1 MKNKRLLEYFE
12 GNPDTVYDTTN
23 QVTWKWDNEMA
34 ISFGYFPISLDNEY
48 LFMTGSTTHLMI
60 GAQAAKKLMGKAISH
75 IKDSYIP
82 WIERQCYGKSYCRG
96 RIWTFDTDKYP
107 SIMAFWYLPSS
118 RMVRKIVNELNIDP
132 YNYILVVEDS
142 QNVFEENPTVAE
154 YIESNSNGDDGFDEI
169 NEPFAIDKR
178 VIEIIRSYND
188 TQKTWQTQKEKEGW
202 KSLAQRNATLYQE
215 NRQRVDE
222 YFAGDPDTIDEFDDV
237 SGECMRSINYRD
249 KNVISFGFFQTTLDG
264 GKEFIYKTDICHHD
278 ICRGIAENIVGKAIA
293 SEDIEEGEIREIAS
307 SIYASTAY
315 KGRIFLDA
323 NMITTWN
330 RVSSSTLEN
339 LLNLMGGVEKWKH
352 LSYIVP
358 RWWDSNWQTDE
369 LSQKNINVVEYI
381 SQNITADETRD
392 KYNMDRDFKPLVDE
406 WLIDTIRQYN
416 QPNSTL
422 AAKTAKLGNMT
433 IAQYN
438 SLIHQEGKKS
448 KETINEYYAGDPDT
462 VFETDYDFV
471 INWNSEDARCFG
483 FFPVSLDGKYQF
495 LVGYKTHQELIL
507 KALEKIAGKALN
519 HVDKDYLSNTAIG
532 EFYRNSY
539 GLGRYWEKHNI
550 IAFWNNPS
558 FELLAD
564 VVKRLEID
572 EKNCYIIDGESRNI
586 MVSEYLSAKKD
597 GETGTIQKERPLPIT
612 KKNISIISSYN
623 QPNETWQSRKENGGW
638 KTLAQR
644 NATIYQEKKEPK
656 QTIKENSINMKDNK
670 YQDYINIMSE
680 ALEKEDYKAYE
691 YVKEMLD
698 EAIEDSKHEKELMNE
713 MNTTNFGVLNH
724 IFENELPTLIKTN
737 KKAVR
742 NVIKTIK
749 EDKNLITQFNFY
761 NVIKEQYNGTHADM
775 ISSKD
780 ALENL
785 AKIVSEDIDLKTVKA
800 SNKKLRNI
808 MVESGIKPS
817 DFVDEESRKLY
828 ENGDVILTTKRN
840 TNNMISLVESYNAVS
855 NWMDAHKSDKINDG
869 KNPDEMIREF
879 EEKLKNNLNESE
891 MSFVQQITDWR
902 SPIAEQRKEKLFNKF
917 KNECINKINDM
928 LKEDAEN
935 VELKG
940 LSDQINEMSFNKE
953 TIVKDIAKL
962 LEIRDIL
969 MDD

>member
-1 MKNKRLLEYFE
+1 MKSKRILEYFE
-12 GNPDTVYDTTN
+12 GTPDTVYDTTN
-23 QVTWKWDNEMA
+23 QVTWKWNSKMA

-60 GAQAAKKLMGKAISH
+60 AAQAAKKLMGKAISH
-75 IKDSYIP
+75 IKDTYIP
-82 WIERQCYGKSYCRG
+82 WIEKQCYGKSYCRG

-118 RMVRKIVNELNIDP
+118 RMLRKIVKELNIDP

-142 QNVFEENPTVAE
+142 QDVFEENPTVAE

-237 SGECMRSINYRD
+237 SGECMRSINYMD

-278 ICRGIAENIVGKAIA
+278 ICTEIAEKIVGKAIA
-293 SEDIEEGEIREIAS
+293 SEDVEEGEIREIAS
-307 SIYASTAY
+307 SIYSATAY
-315 KGRIFLDA
+315 KGRIFMDA
-323 NMITTWN
+323 NIITTWN

-358 RWWDSNWQTDE
+358 RWWDSNWETDE

-392 KYNMDRDFKPLVDE
+392 KHNMDKDFKPLVDE

-438 SLIHQEGKKS
+438 SLIHQE
-448 KETINEYYAGDPDT
+448 E
-462 VFETDYDFV
+462 
-471 INWNSEDARCFG
+471 
-483 FFPVSLDGKYQF
+483 
-495 LVGYKTHQELIL
+495 
-507 KALEKIAGKALN
+507 
-519 HVDKDYLSNTAIG
+519 
-532 EFYRNSY
+532 
-539 GLGRYWEKHNI
+539 
-550 IAFWNNPS
+550 
-558 FELLAD
+558 
-564 VVKRLEID
+564 
-572 EKNCYIIDGESRNI
+572 
-586 MVSEYLSAKKD
+586 
-597 GETGTIQKERPLPIT
+597 
-612 KKNISIISSYN
+612 
-623 QPNETWQSRKENGGW
+623 
-638 KTLAQR
+638 
-644 NATIYQEKKEPK
+644 KEPK
-656 QTIKENSINMKDNK
+656 QTIKENNINMKNNK
-670 YQDYINIMSE
+670 YQEEFSNYISIMSE
-680 ALEKEDYKAYE
+680 ALQKEDYKAYE
-691 YVKEMLD
+691 YVKDMLD

-749 EDKNLITQFNFY
+749 EDKNLISQFNFY
-761 NVIKEQYNGTHADM
+761 NVIKEQYNERHANM

-780 ALENL
+780 ALEHL
-785 AKIVSEDIDLKTVKA
+785 AKIVCEDIDIKTVKA
-800 SNKKLRNI
+800 SNKKLRNVMI
-808 MVESGIKPS
+808 ESGVKPS
-817 DFVDEESRKLY
+817 DFVDDESRNLY

-840 TNNMISLVESYNAVS
+840 TNNMIPLVESYDAVCK
-855 NWMDAHKSDKINDG
+855 WMDNHKSDKVEGG
-869 KNPDEMIREF
+869 KTPDEMIREF
-879 EEKLKNNLNESE
+879 EEKLKENLNESE

>member
-75 IKDSYIP
+75 IKDTYIP

-118 RMVRKIVNELNIDP
+118 RMVRKIVKELNIDP

-142 QNVFEENPTVAE
+142 QNAFEENPTVAE

-278 ICRGIAENIVGKAIA
+278 ICKEIAEKIVGKAIA
-293 SEDIEEGEIREIAS
+293 SEDVEEGEIREIAS
-307 SIYASTAY
+307 SIYSATAY
-315 KGRIFLDA
+315 KGRIFMDA

-358 RWWDSNWQTDE
+358 RWWDSNWETDE

-438 SLIHQEGKKS
+438 SLIHQE
-448 KETINEYYAGDPDT
+448 E
-462 VFETDYDFV
+462 
-471 INWNSEDARCFG
+471 
-483 FFPVSLDGKYQF
+483 
-495 LVGYKTHQELIL
+495 
-507 KALEKIAGKALN
+507 
-519 HVDKDYLSNTAIG
+519 
-532 EFYRNSY
+532 
-539 GLGRYWEKHNI
+539 
-550 IAFWNNPS
+550 
-558 FELLAD
+558 
-564 VVKRLEID
+564 
-572 EKNCYIIDGESRNI
+572 
-586 MVSEYLSAKKD
+586 
-597 GETGTIQKERPLPIT
+597 
-612 KKNISIISSYN
+612 
-623 QPNETWQSRKENGGW
+623 
-638 KTLAQR
+638 
-644 NATIYQEKKEPK
+644 KEPK
-656 QTIKENSINMKDNK
+656 QTIKENNINMKDNK

-680 ALEKEDYKAYE
+680 ALQKDDFKAYE

-698 EAIEDSKHEKELMNE
+698 EAIEESKHEKELMNE

-749 EDKNLITQFNFY
+749 EDKNLINQFNFY
-761 NVIKEQYNGTHADM
+761 NVIKEQYNGSHADM
-775 ISSKD
+775 ISSKE

-785 AKIVSEDIDLKTVKA
+785 AKIVGENIDLKTVKA
-800 SNKKLRNI
+800 SNKKLRNVMI
-808 MVESGIKPS
+808 ESGVKPS
-817 DFVDEESRKLY
+817 NFVDEESRKLY
-828 ENGDVILTTKRN
+828 ENGDIILTSKRN

-855 NWMDAHKSDKINDG
+855 NWMDTHKSDKINEG
-869 KNPDEMIREF
+869 KTPDELISEF

-917 KNECINKINDM
+917 KNECIDKINEM

>member
-1 MKNKRLLEYFE
+1 MKNKRILEYFE

-48 LFMTGSTTHLMI
+48 LFMTGSTTHFMI
-60 GAQAAKKLMGKAISH
+60 GAQAAKRLMGKAISH
-75 IKDSYIP
+75 IKDRYIP
-82 WIERQCYGKSYCRG
+82 WIERQCYEKSYCQG

-278 ICRGIAENIVGKAIA
+278 ICRGIAENIVGKAIS

-358 RWWDSNWQTDE
+358 RWWDSNWETDD

-381 SQNITADETRD
+381 SQGITADETRD
-392 KYNMDRDFKPLVDE
+392 KFNMDRDFKPLVDE
-406 WLIDTIRQYN
+406 WLIDTIREYN
-416 QPNSTL
+416 RPNSTL
-422 AAKTAKLGNMT
+422 AAKTAKLGDMT

-438 SLIHQEGKKS
+438 SLIHQE
-448 KETINEYYAGDPDT
+448 E
-462 VFETDYDFV
+462 
-471 INWNSEDARCFG
+471 
-483 FFPVSLDGKYQF
+483 
-495 LVGYKTHQELIL
+495 
-507 KALEKIAGKALN
+507 
-519 HVDKDYLSNTAIG
+519 
-532 EFYRNSY
+532 
-539 GLGRYWEKHNI
+539 
-550 IAFWNNPS
+550 
-558 FELLAD
+558 
-564 VVKRLEID
+564 
-572 EKNCYIIDGESRNI
+572 
-586 MVSEYLSAKKD
+586 
-597 GETGTIQKERPLPIT
+597 
-612 KKNISIISSYN
+612 
-623 QPNETWQSRKENGGW
+623 
-638 KTLAQR
+638 
-644 NATIYQEKKEPK
+644 KEPK

-680 ALEKEDYKAYE
+680 ALDKEDYKAYE

-698 EAIEDSKHEKELMNE
+698 EAIEDSKHEKELMEE

-855 NWMDAHKSDKINDG
+855 NWMDTHKSDKINDG

>member
-1 MKNKRLLEYFE
+1 MKSKRLLEYFE
-12 GNPDTVYDTTN
+12 GTPDTVYDTTN
-23 QVTWKWDNEMA
+23 QVTWEWDNEMA

-48 LFMTGSTTHLMI
+48 LFMTGTTTHLMI

-75 IKDSYIP
+75 IKDTYIP

-132 YNYILVVEDS
+132 YKYILVVEDS
-142 QNVFEENPTVAE
+142 KNAFEENPTIAE
-154 YIESNSNGDDGFDEI
+154 YIESNCNGDDGYDEI
-169 NEPFAIDKR
+169 SEPFAIDKR
-178 VIEIIRSYND
+178 VVEIIRRYND
-188 TQKTWQTQKEKEGW
+188 TQKTWQTSKEKEGW
-202 KSLAQRNATLYQE
+202 KSLAQRNAVLYQE
-215 NRQRVDE
+215 NRQRIDE

-237 SGECMRSINYRD
+237 SGECIRSINYRD

-278 ICRGIAENIVGKAIA
+278 ICRGIAEKIVGKAIA
-293 SEDIEEGEIREIAS
+293 SEDVEEGEIREIAS
-307 SIYASTAY
+307 SIYSATAY

-358 RWWDSNWQTDE
+358 RWYDQNWETDD

-381 SQNITADETRD
+381 ADGITADETRD
-392 KYNMDRDFKPLVDE
+392 KYLMERDFKPLVDE
-406 WLIDTIRQYN
+406 WLINTIRDYN
-416 QPNSTL
+416 KPNSTL
-422 AAKTAKLGNMT
+422 ATKTAKLGNMT

-438 SLIHQEGKKS
+438 SLIHQE
-448 KETINEYYAGDPDT
+448 E
-462 VFETDYDFV
+462 
-471 INWNSEDARCFG
+471 
-483 FFPVSLDGKYQF
+483 
-495 LVGYKTHQELIL
+495 
-507 KALEKIAGKALN
+507 
-519 HVDKDYLSNTAIG
+519 
-532 EFYRNSY
+532 
-539 GLGRYWEKHNI
+539 
-550 IAFWNNPS
+550 
-558 FELLAD
+558 
-564 VVKRLEID
+564 
-572 EKNCYIIDGESRNI
+572 
-586 MVSEYLSAKKD
+586 
-597 GETGTIQKERPLPIT
+597 
-612 KKNISIISSYN
+612 
-623 QPNETWQSRKENGGW
+623 
-638 KTLAQR
+638 
-644 NATIYQEKKEPK
+644 KEPK
-656 QTIKENSINMKDNK
+656 QTIKENNINMKDNK

-680 ALEKEDYKAYE
+680 ALQKDDFKAYE

-698 EAIEDSKHEKELMNE
+698 ETIEESKHEKELMNE

-749 EDKNLITQFNFY
+749 EDKNLINQFNFY
-761 NVIKEQYNGTHADM
+761 NVIKEQYNGSHADM
-775 ISSKD
+775 ISSKE

-785 AKIVSEDIDLKTVKA
+785 AKIVGENIDLKTVKA
-800 SNKKLRNI
+800 SNKKLRNVMI
-808 MVESGIKPS
+808 ESGVKPS
-817 DFVDEESRKLY
+817 NFVDEESRKLY
-828 ENGDVILTTKRN
+828 ENGDVILTSKRN

-855 NWMDAHKSDKINDG
+855 NWMDAHKSDKINEG
-869 KNPDEMIREF
+869 KTPDEMIKEF
-879 EEKLKNNLNESE
+879 EDKLKDNLNESE
-891 MSFVQQITDWR
+891 ISFVQQITDWR

-917 KNECINKINDM
+917 KNECINKINEM

-940 LSDQINEMSFNKE
+940 LSDQINEMNFNKE

>member
-23 QVTWKWDNEMA
+23 QIAWEWDDEMA

-75 IKDSYIP
+75 IKDTYIP

-118 RMVRKIVNELNIDP
+118 RMVRKIVKELNIDP

-142 QNVFEENPTVAE
+142 QNVLEENPTVAE
-154 YIESNSNGDDGFDEI
+154 YIESNCNGDDGFDEI

-237 SGECMRSINYRD
+237 SGECIRSINYRD

-278 ICRGIAENIVGKAIA
+278 ICREIAEKIVGKAIA
-293 SEDIEEGEIREIAS
+293 SEDVEKGEIREIAS
-307 SIYASTAY
+307 SIYSATAY
-315 KGRIFLDA
+315 KGRIFMDA

-358 RWWDSNWQTDE
+358 RWYDQNWETDD

-438 SLIHQEGKKS
+438 SLIHQE
-448 KETINEYYAGDPDT
+448 E
-462 VFETDYDFV
+462 
-471 INWNSEDARCFG
+471 
-483 FFPVSLDGKYQF
+483 
-495 LVGYKTHQELIL
+495 
-507 KALEKIAGKALN
+507 
-519 HVDKDYLSNTAIG
+519 
-532 EFYRNSY
+532 
-539 GLGRYWEKHNI
+539 
-550 IAFWNNPS
+550 
-558 FELLAD
+558 
-564 VVKRLEID
+564 
-572 EKNCYIIDGESRNI
+572 
-586 MVSEYLSAKKD
+586 
-597 GETGTIQKERPLPIT
+597 
-612 KKNISIISSYN
+612 
-623 QPNETWQSRKENGGW
+623 
-638 KTLAQR
+638 
-644 NATIYQEKKEPK
+644 KEPK
-656 QTIKENSINMKDNK
+656 QTIKENNINMKDNK

-680 ALEKEDYKAYE
+680 ALQKDDFKAYE

-698 EAIEDSKHEKELMNE
+698 EAIEESKHEKELMNE
-713 MNTTNFGVLNH
+713 MNTTNFGMLNH

-749 EDKNLITQFNFY
+749 EDKNLINQFNFY
-761 NVIKEQYNGTHADM
+761 NVIKEQYNRSHADM
-775 ISSKD
+775 ISSKE

-785 AKIVSEDIDLKTVKA
+785 AKIVGENIDLKTVKA
-800 SNKKLRNI
+800 SNKKLRNVMI
-808 MVESGIKPS
+808 ESGVKPS
-817 DFVDEESRKLY
+817 NLVDEESRKLY
-828 ENGDVILTTKRN
+828 ENGDVILTSKRN

-855 NWMDAHKSDKINDG
+855 NWMDAHKSDKINEG
-869 KNPDEMIREF
+869 KTPDEMIKEF
-879 EEKLKNNLNESE
+879 EDKLKDNLNESE
-891 MSFVQQITDWR
+891 ISFVQQITDWR

-917 KNECINKINDM
+917 KNECINKINEM

-940 LSDQINEMSFNKE
+940 LSDQINEMNFNKE

>member
-1 MKNKRLLEYFE
+1 MKNKRILEYFE

-75 IKDSYIP
+75 IKDTYIP

-118 RMVRKIVNELNIDP
+118 RMLRKIVKELNIDP

-142 QNVFEENPTVAE
+142 QNAFEENPTVAE
-154 YIESNSNGDDGFDEI
+154 YIESNSNGDDGFYEI

-178 VIEIIRSYND
+178 VVEIIRSYND
-188 TQKTWQTQKEKEGW
+188 TQKTWQTHKEKEGW

-222 YFAGDPDTIDEFDDV
+222 YYEGDPDTIDEFNDND
-237 SGECMRSINYRD
+237 GELIKSINYRD
-249 KNVISFGFFQTTLDG
+249 KNVISFGFFQTSLDG
-264 GKEFIYKTDICHHD
+264 GKEFIYKLDICHHD
-278 ICRGIAENIVGKAIA
+278 ICKDIANKIIGKAMA
-293 SEDIEEGEIREIAS
+293 SEDIEDYEVKEVAS
-307 SIYASTAY
+307 SIYSAAAY

-323 NMITTWN
+323 NIITTWS
-330 RVSSSTLEN
+330 RVSSATLQE

-358 RWWDSNWQTDE
+358 RWYDSITWETDE
-369 LSQKNINVVEYI
+369 ISQKNINVLEYI
-381 SQNITADETRD
+381 SKGIDADESRD
-392 KYNMDRDFKPLVDE
+392 KKQMERDFKPLVDE
-406 WLIDTIRQYN
+406 WIIDTIREYN
-416 QPNSTL
+416 RPNSTL

-438 SLIHQEGKKS
+438 SLIHQE
-448 KETINEYYAGDPDT
+448 E
-462 VFETDYDFV
+462 
-471 INWNSEDARCFG
+471 
-483 FFPVSLDGKYQF
+483 
-495 LVGYKTHQELIL
+495 
-507 KALEKIAGKALN
+507 
-519 HVDKDYLSNTAIG
+519 
-532 EFYRNSY
+532 
-539 GLGRYWEKHNI
+539 
-550 IAFWNNPS
+550 
-558 FELLAD
+558 
-564 VVKRLEID
+564 
-572 EKNCYIIDGESRNI
+572 
-586 MVSEYLSAKKD
+586 
-597 GETGTIQKERPLPIT
+597 
-612 KKNISIISSYN
+612 
-623 QPNETWQSRKENGGW
+623 
-638 KTLAQR
+638 
-644 NATIYQEKKEPK
+644 KEPK
-656 QTIKENSINMKDNK
+656 QTIKENNINMKDNK

-680 ALEKEDYKAYE
+680 ALQKDDFKAYE

-698 EAIEDSKHEKELMNE
+698 EAIEESKHEKELMNE

-749 EDKNLITQFNFY
+749 EDKNLINQFNFY
-761 NVIKEQYNGTHADM
+761 NVIKEQYNGSHADM
-775 ISSKD
+775 ISSKE
-780 ALENL
+780 AIENL
-785 AKIVSEDIDLKTVKA
+785 AKIVGENIDLNTVKA
-800 SNKKLRNI
+800 SNKKLRNVMI
-808 MVESGIKPS
+808 ESGVKPS
-817 DFVDEESRKLY
+817 NFVDEESRKLY
-828 ENGDVILTTKRN
+828 ENGDVILTSKRN

-855 NWMDAHKSDKINDG
+855 NWMDAHKSDKVKDG

-879 EEKLKNNLNESE
+879 EEKLKDNLNESE
-891 MSFVQQITDWR
+891 ISFVQQITDFR
-902 SPIAEQRKEKLFNKF
+902 TPIAEQRKEKLFNKF
-917 KNECINKINDM
+917 KNECINKINEM

>member
-1 MKNKRLLEYFE
+1 MKNKRILEYFE

-23 QVTWKWDNEMA
+23 QVTWKWDNETA

-75 IKDSYIP
+75 IKDTYIP

-118 RMVRKIVNELNIDP
+118 RMVRKIVKELNIDP

-142 QNVFEENPTVAE
+142 QNAFEENPTVAE

-202 KSLAQRNATLYQE
+202 KSLAQRNAALYQE

-278 ICRGIAENIVGKAIA
+278 ICREIAEKIVGKAIA
-293 SEDIEEGEIREIAS
+293 SEDVEEGEIREIAS
-307 SIYASTAY
+307 SIYSATAY
-315 KGRIFLDA
+315 KGRIFMDA

-358 RWWDSNWQTDE
+358 RWWDSNWETDE

-438 SLIHQEGKKS
+438 SLIHQE
-448 KETINEYYAGDPDT
+448 E
-462 VFETDYDFV
+462 
-471 INWNSEDARCFG
+471 
-483 FFPVSLDGKYQF
+483 
-495 LVGYKTHQELIL
+495 
-507 KALEKIAGKALN
+507 
-519 HVDKDYLSNTAIG
+519 
-532 EFYRNSY
+532 
-539 GLGRYWEKHNI
+539 
-550 IAFWNNPS
+550 
-558 FELLAD
+558 
-564 VVKRLEID
+564 
-572 EKNCYIIDGESRNI
+572 
-586 MVSEYLSAKKD
+586 
-597 GETGTIQKERPLPIT
+597 
-612 KKNISIISSYN
+612 
-623 QPNETWQSRKENGGW
+623 
-638 KTLAQR
+638 
-644 NATIYQEKKEPK
+644 KEPK
-656 QTIKENSINMKDNK
+656 QTIKENNINMKDNK

-680 ALEKEDYKAYE
+680 ALQKDDFKAYE

-698 EAIEDSKHEKELMNE
+698 EAIEESKHEKELMNE

-749 EDKNLITQFNFY
+749 EDKNLINQFNFY
-761 NVIKEQYNGTHADM
+761 NVIKEQYNGSHADM
-775 ISSKD
+775 ISSKE

-785 AKIVSEDIDLKTVKA
+785 AKIVGENIDLKTVKA
-800 SNKKLRNI
+800 SNKKLRNVMI
-808 MVESGIKPS
+808 ESGVKPS
-817 DFVDEESRKLY
+817 NFVDEESRKLY
-828 ENGDVILTTKRN
+828 ENGDIILTSKRN

-855 NWMDAHKSDKINDG
+855 NWMDTHKSDKINEG
-869 KNPDEMIREF
+869 KTPDELISEF

-917 KNECINKINDM
+917 KNECIDKINEM

>member
-1 MKNKRLLEYFE
+1 MKNKRILEYFE

-75 IKDSYIP
+75 IKDTYIP

-118 RMVRKIVNELNIDP
+118 RMVRKIVKELNIDP

-142 QNVFEENPTVAE
+142 QNAFEENPTVAE

-202 KSLAQRNATLYQE
+202 KSLAQRNAALYQE

-278 ICRGIAENIVGKAIA
+278 ICREIAEKIVGKAIA
-293 SEDIEEGEIREIAS
+293 SEDVEEGEIREIAS
-307 SIYASTAY
+307 SIYSATAY
-315 KGRIFLDA
+315 KGRIFMDA

-358 RWWDSNWQTDE
+358 RWWDSNWETDE

-438 SLIHQEGKKS
+438 SLIHQE
-448 KETINEYYAGDPDT
+448 E
-462 VFETDYDFV
+462 
-471 INWNSEDARCFG
+471 
-483 FFPVSLDGKYQF
+483 
-495 LVGYKTHQELIL
+495 
-507 KALEKIAGKALN
+507 
-519 HVDKDYLSNTAIG
+519 
-532 EFYRNSY
+532 
-539 GLGRYWEKHNI
+539 
-550 IAFWNNPS
+550 
-558 FELLAD
+558 
-564 VVKRLEID
+564 
-572 EKNCYIIDGESRNI
+572 
-586 MVSEYLSAKKD
+586 
-597 GETGTIQKERPLPIT
+597 
-612 KKNISIISSYN
+612 
-623 QPNETWQSRKENGGW
+623 
-638 KTLAQR
+638 
-644 NATIYQEKKEPK
+644 KEPK
-656 QTIKENSINMKDNK
+656 QTIKENNINMKDNK

-680 ALEKEDYKAYE
+680 ALQKDDFKAYE

-698 EAIEDSKHEKELMNE
+698 EAIEESKHEKELMNE

-749 EDKNLITQFNFY
+749 EDKNLINQFNFY
-761 NVIKEQYNGTHADM
+761 NVIKEQYNGSHADM
-775 ISSKD
+775 ISSKE

-785 AKIVSEDIDLKTVKA
+785 AKIVGENIDLKTVKA
-800 SNKKLRNI
+800 SNKKLRNVMI
-808 MVESGIKPS
+808 ESGVKPS
-817 DFVDEESRKLY
+817 NFVDEESRKLY
-828 ENGDVILTTKRN
+828 ENGDIILTSKRN

-855 NWMDAHKSDKINDG
+855 NWMDTHKSDKINEG
-869 KNPDEMIREF
+869 KTPDELISEF

-917 KNECINKINDM
+917 KNECIDKINEM

>member
-1 MKNKRLLEYFE
+1 MKNKRILEYFE

-60 GAQAAKKLMGKAISH
+60 AAQAAKKLMGKAISH
-75 IKDSYIP
+75 IKDTYIS

-118 RMVRKIVNELNIDP
+118 RMVRKIVKELNIDP

-142 QNVFEENPTVAE
+142 QNAFEENPTVAE

-202 KSLAQRNATLYQE
+202 KSLAQRNAALYQE

-278 ICRGIAENIVGKAIA
+278 ICREIAEKIVGKAIA
-293 SEDIEEGEIREIAS
+293 SEDVEEGEIREIAS
-307 SIYASTAY
+307 SIYSATAY
-315 KGRIFLDA
+315 KGRIFMDA

-358 RWWDSNWQTDE
+358 RWWDSNWETDE

-438 SLIHQEGKKS
+438 SLIHQE
-448 KETINEYYAGDPDT
+448 E
-462 VFETDYDFV
+462 
-471 INWNSEDARCFG
+471 
-483 FFPVSLDGKYQF
+483 
-495 LVGYKTHQELIL
+495 
-507 KALEKIAGKALN
+507 
-519 HVDKDYLSNTAIG
+519 
-532 EFYRNSY
+532 
-539 GLGRYWEKHNI
+539 
-550 IAFWNNPS
+550 
-558 FELLAD
+558 
-564 VVKRLEID
+564 
-572 EKNCYIIDGESRNI
+572 
-586 MVSEYLSAKKD
+586 
-597 GETGTIQKERPLPIT
+597 
-612 KKNISIISSYN
+612 
-623 QPNETWQSRKENGGW
+623 
-638 KTLAQR
+638 
-644 NATIYQEKKEPK
+644 KEPK
-656 QTIKENSINMKDNK
+656 QTIKENNINMKDNK

-680 ALEKEDYKAYE
+680 ALQKDDFKAYE

-698 EAIEDSKHEKELMNE
+698 EAIEESKHEKELMNE

-749 EDKNLITQFNFY
+749 EDKNLINQFNFY
-761 NVIKEQYNGTHADM
+761 NVIKEQYNGSHADM
-775 ISSKD
+775 ISSKE

-785 AKIVSEDIDLKTVKA
+785 AKIVGENIDLKTVKA
-800 SNKKLRNI
+800 SNKKLRNVMI
-808 MVESGIKPS
+808 ESGVKPS
-817 DFVDEESRKLY
+817 NFVDEESRKLY
-828 ENGDVILTTKRN
+828 ENGDIILTSKRN

-855 NWMDAHKSDKINDG
+855 NWMDTHKSDKINEG
-869 KNPDEMIREF
+869 KTPDELISEF

-917 KNECINKINDM
+917 KNECIDKINEM

>member
-75 IKDSYIP
+75 IKDTYIP

-118 RMVRKIVNELNIDP
+118 RMVRKIVKELNIDP

-142 QNVFEENPTVAE
+142 QNAFEENPTVAE
-154 YIESNSNGDDGFDEI
+154 YIESNCNGDDGFDEI

-237 SGECMRSINYRD
+237 SGECIRSINYRD

-278 ICRGIAENIVGKAIA
+278 ICREIAEKIVGKAIA
-293 SEDIEEGEIREIAS
+293 SEDVEEGEIREIAS
-307 SIYASTAY
+307 SIYSATAY
-315 KGRIFLDA
+315 KGRIFMDA

-358 RWWDSNWQTDE
+358 RWYDQNWETDD

-438 SLIHQEGKKS
+438 SLIHQE
-448 KETINEYYAGDPDT
+448 E
-462 VFETDYDFV
+462 
-471 INWNSEDARCFG
+471 
-483 FFPVSLDGKYQF
+483 
-495 LVGYKTHQELIL
+495 
-507 KALEKIAGKALN
+507 
-519 HVDKDYLSNTAIG
+519 
-532 EFYRNSY
+532 
-539 GLGRYWEKHNI
+539 
-550 IAFWNNPS
+550 
-558 FELLAD
+558 
-564 VVKRLEID
+564 
-572 EKNCYIIDGESRNI
+572 
-586 MVSEYLSAKKD
+586 
-597 GETGTIQKERPLPIT
+597 
-612 KKNISIISSYN
+612 
-623 QPNETWQSRKENGGW
+623 
-638 KTLAQR
+638 
-644 NATIYQEKKEPK
+644 KEPK
-656 QTIKENSINMKDNK
+656 QTIKENNINMKDNK

-680 ALEKEDYKAYE
+680 ALQKDDFKAYE

-749 EDKNLITQFNFY
+749 EDKNLRSQFNFY
-761 NVIKEQYNGTHADM
+761 NVIKEQYNSKHAE
-775 ISSKD
+775 IITPEI
-780 ALENL
+780 ALDNIV
-785 AKIVSEDIDLKTVKA
+785 KIVSEDIDLNTVKD
-800 SNKKLRNI
+800 SNKKLRDVMFEN
-808 MVESGIKPS
+808 GIKPTE
-817 DFVDEESRKLY
+817 FVDEDSRKLY
-828 ENGDVILTTKRN
+828 ENGNVILTSKRN
-840 TNNMISLVESYNAVS
+840 TNNMISLVESRDAVCK
-855 NWMDAHKSDKINDG
+855 WMDAHKSDKINEG
-869 KNPDEMIREF
+869 KTPDEMIKEF
-879 EEKLKNNLNESE
+879 EDKLKDNLNESE
-891 MSFVQQITDWR
+891 ISFVQQITDWR

-917 KNECINKINDM
+917 KNECINKINEM

-940 LSDQINEMSFNKE
+940 LSDQINEMNFNKE

>member
-75 IKDSYIP
+75 IKDTYIP

-118 RMVRKIVNELNIDP
+118 RMVRKIVKELNIDP

-142 QNVFEENPTVAE
+142 QNAFEENPTVAE

-202 KSLAQRNATLYQE
+202 KSLAQRNAALYQE

-278 ICRGIAENIVGKAIA
+278 ICKEIAEKIVGKAIA
-293 SEDIEEGEIREIAS
+293 SEDVEEGEIREIAS
-307 SIYASTAY
+307 SIYSATAY
-315 KGRIFLDA
+315 KGRIFMDA

-358 RWWDSNWQTDE
+358 RWWDSNWETDE

-438 SLIHQEGKKS
+438 SLIHQE
-448 KETINEYYAGDPDT
+448 E
-462 VFETDYDFV
+462 
-471 INWNSEDARCFG
+471 
-483 FFPVSLDGKYQF
+483 
-495 LVGYKTHQELIL
+495 
-507 KALEKIAGKALN
+507 
-519 HVDKDYLSNTAIG
+519 
-532 EFYRNSY
+532 
-539 GLGRYWEKHNI
+539 
-550 IAFWNNPS
+550 
-558 FELLAD
+558 
-564 VVKRLEID
+564 
-572 EKNCYIIDGESRNI
+572 
-586 MVSEYLSAKKD
+586 
-597 GETGTIQKERPLPIT
+597 
-612 KKNISIISSYN
+612 
-623 QPNETWQSRKENGGW
+623 
-638 KTLAQR
+638 
-644 NATIYQEKKEPK
+644 KEPK
-656 QTIKENSINMKDNK
+656 QTIKENNINMKDNK

-680 ALEKEDYKAYE
+680 ALQKDDFKAYE

-698 EAIEDSKHEKELMNE
+698 EAIEESKHEKELMNE

-749 EDKNLITQFNFY
+749 EDKNLINQFNFY
-761 NVIKEQYNGTHADM
+761 NVIKEQYNGSHADM
-775 ISSKD
+775 ISSKE

-785 AKIVSEDIDLKTVKA
+785 AKIVGENIDLKTVKA
-800 SNKKLRNI
+800 SNKKLRNVMI
-808 MVESGIKPS
+808 ESGVKPS
-817 DFVDEESRKLY
+817 NFVDEESRKLY
-828 ENGDVILTTKRN
+828 ENGDIILTSKRN

-855 NWMDAHKSDKINDG
+855 NWMDTHKSDKINEG
-869 KNPDEMIREF
+869 KTPDELISEF

-917 KNECINKINDM
+917 KNECIDKINEM

-953 TIVKDIAKL
+953 TIGKDIAKL

>member
-1 MKNKRLLEYFE
+1 MKSKRILEYFE

-75 IKDSYIP
+75 IKDTYIP

-118 RMVRKIVNELNIDP
+118 RMVRKIVKELNIDP

-142 QNVFEENPTVAE
+142 QNAFEENPTVAE
-154 YIESNSNGDDGFDEI
+154 YIESNCNGDDGFDEI

-237 SGECMRSINYRD
+237 SGECIRSINYRD

-278 ICRGIAENIVGKAIA
+278 ICREIAEKIVGKAIA
-293 SEDIEEGEIREIAS
+293 SEDVEEGEIREIAS
-307 SIYASTAY
+307 SIYSATAY
-315 KGRIFLDA
+315 KGRIFMDA

-358 RWWDSNWQTDE
+358 RWYDQNWETDD

-438 SLIHQEGKKS
+438 SLIHQE
-448 KETINEYYAGDPDT
+448 E
-462 VFETDYDFV
+462 
-471 INWNSEDARCFG
+471 
-483 FFPVSLDGKYQF
+483 
-495 LVGYKTHQELIL
+495 
-507 KALEKIAGKALN
+507 
-519 HVDKDYLSNTAIG
+519 
-532 EFYRNSY
+532 
-539 GLGRYWEKHNI
+539 
-550 IAFWNNPS
+550 
-558 FELLAD
+558 
-564 VVKRLEID
+564 
-572 EKNCYIIDGESRNI
+572 
-586 MVSEYLSAKKD
+586 
-597 GETGTIQKERPLPIT
+597 
-612 KKNISIISSYN
+612 
-623 QPNETWQSRKENGGW
+623 
-638 KTLAQR
+638 
-644 NATIYQEKKEPK
+644 KEPK
-656 QTIKENSINMKDNK
+656 QTIKENNINMKDNK

-680 ALEKEDYKAYE
+680 ALQKDDFKAYE

-749 EDKNLITQFNFY
+749 EDKNLRSQFNFY
-761 NVIKEQYNGTHADM
+761 NVIKEQYNSKHAE
-775 ISSKD
+775 IITPEI
-780 ALENL
+780 ALDNIV
-785 AKIVSEDIDLKTVKA
+785 KIVSEDIDLNTVKD
-800 SNKKLRNI
+800 SNKKLRDVMFEN
-808 MVESGIKPS
+808 GIKPTE
-817 DFVDEESRKLY
+817 FVDEDSRKLY
-828 ENGDVILTTKRN
+828 ENGNVILTSKRN
-840 TNNMISLVESYNAVS
+840 TNNMISLVESRDAVCK
-855 NWMDAHKSDKINDG
+855 WMDAHKSDKINEG
-869 KNPDEMIREF
+869 KTPDEMIKEF
-879 EEKLKNNLNESE
+879 EDKLKDNLNESE
-891 MSFVQQITDWR
+891 ISFVQQITDWR

-917 KNECINKINDM
+917 KNECINKINEM

-940 LSDQINEMSFNKE
+940 LSDQINEMNFNKE

>member
-1 MKNKRLLEYFE
+1 MKNKRILEYFE

-23 QVTWKWDNEMA
+23 QVTWKWDNEMS

-75 IKDSYIP
+75 IKDTYIP

-118 RMVRKIVNELNIDP
+118 RMLRKIVNELNIDP

-142 QNVFEENPTVAE
+142 QNAFEENPTVAE

-222 YFAGDPDTIDEFDDV
+222 YYEGDPDTIDEFDDND
-237 SGECMRSINYRD
+237 GELIKSINYRD
-249 KNVISFGFFQTTLDG
+249 KNVISFGFFQTSLDG
-264 GKEFIYKTDICHHD
+264 GKEFIYKLDICHHD
-278 ICRGIAENIVGKAIA
+278 ICKDIANKIIGKAMA
-293 SEDIEEGEIREIAS
+293 SEDIEDYEVKEVAS
-307 SIYASTAY
+307 SIYSAAAY

-323 NMITTWN
+323 NIITTWS
-330 RVSSSTLEN
+330 RVSSATLQE

-358 RWWDSNWQTDE
+358 RWYDSITWETDE
-369 LSQKNINVVEYI
+369 ISQKNINVLEYI
-381 SQNITADETRD
+381 SKGIDADESRD
-392 KYNMDRDFKPLVDE
+392 KKQMERDFKPLVDE
-406 WLIDTIRQYN
+406 WIIDTIREYN
-416 QPNSTL
+416 RPNSTL

-438 SLIHQEGKKS
+438 SLIHQE
-448 KETINEYYAGDPDT
+448 E
-462 VFETDYDFV
+462 
-471 INWNSEDARCFG
+471 
-483 FFPVSLDGKYQF
+483 
-495 LVGYKTHQELIL
+495 
-507 KALEKIAGKALN
+507 
-519 HVDKDYLSNTAIG
+519 
-532 EFYRNSY
+532 
-539 GLGRYWEKHNI
+539 
-550 IAFWNNPS
+550 
-558 FELLAD
+558 
-564 VVKRLEID
+564 
-572 EKNCYIIDGESRNI
+572 
-586 MVSEYLSAKKD
+586 
-597 GETGTIQKERPLPIT
+597 
-612 KKNISIISSYN
+612 
-623 QPNETWQSRKENGGW
+623 
-638 KTLAQR
+638 
-644 NATIYQEKKEPK
+644 KEPK
-656 QTIKENSINMKDNK
+656 QTIKENNINMKDNK

-680 ALEKEDYKAYE
+680 ALQKDDFKAYE

-698 EAIEDSKHEKELMNE
+698 EAIEESKHEKELMNE

-749 EDKNLITQFNFY
+749 EDKNLINQFNFY
-761 NVIKEQYNGTHADM
+761 NVIKEQYNGSHADM
-775 ISSKD
+775 ISSKE
-780 ALENL
+780 AIENL
-785 AKIVSEDIDLKTVKA
+785 AKIVGENIDLKTVKA
-800 SNKKLRNI
+800 SNKKLRNVMI
-808 MVESGIKPS
+808 ESGVKPS
-817 DFVDEESRKLY
+817 NFVDEESRKLY
-828 ENGDVILTTKRN
+828 ENGDVILTSKRN

-855 NWMDAHKSDKINDG
+855 KWMDAHKSDKVKDG

-879 EEKLKNNLNESE
+879 EEKLKDNLNESE
-891 MSFVQQITDWR
+891 ISFVQQITDFR
-902 SPIAEQRKEKLFNKF
+902 TPIAEQRKEKLFNKF
-917 KNECINKINDM
+917 KNECINKINEM

>member
-1 MKNKRLLEYFE
+1 MKNKRILEYFE

-75 IKDSYIP
+75 IKDTYIP

-118 RMVRKIVNELNIDP
+118 RMLRKIVKELNIDP

-142 QNVFEENPTVAE
+142 QNAFEENPTVAE
-154 YIESNSNGDDGFDEI
+154 YIESNSNGDDGFYEI

-178 VIEIIRSYND
+178 VVEIIRSYND
-188 TQKTWQTQKEKEGW
+188 TQKTWQTHKEKEGW

-222 YFAGDPDTIDEFDDV
+222 YYEGDPDTIDEFDDND
-237 SGECMRSINYRD
+237 GELIKSINYRD
-249 KNVISFGFFQTTLDG
+249 KNVISFGFFQTSLDG
-264 GKEFIYKTDICHHD
+264 GKEFIYKLDICHHD
-278 ICRGIAENIVGKAIA
+278 ICKDIANKIIGKAMA
-293 SEDIEEGEIREIAS
+293 SEDIEDYEVKEVAS
-307 SIYASTAY
+307 SIYSAAAY

-323 NMITTWN
+323 NIITTWS
-330 RVSSSTLEN
+330 RVSSATLQE

-358 RWWDSNWQTDE
+358 RWYDSITWETDE
-369 LSQKNINVVEYI
+369 ISQKNINVLEYI
-381 SQNITADETRD
+381 SKGIDADESRD
-392 KYNMDRDFKPLVDE
+392 KKQMERDFKPLVDE
-406 WLIDTIRQYN
+406 WIIDTIREYN
-416 QPNSTL
+416 RPNSTL

-438 SLIHQEGKKS
+438 SLIHQE
-448 KETINEYYAGDPDT
+448 E
-462 VFETDYDFV
+462 
-471 INWNSEDARCFG
+471 
-483 FFPVSLDGKYQF
+483 
-495 LVGYKTHQELIL
+495 
-507 KALEKIAGKALN
+507 
-519 HVDKDYLSNTAIG
+519 
-532 EFYRNSY
+532 
-539 GLGRYWEKHNI
+539 
-550 IAFWNNPS
+550 
-558 FELLAD
+558 
-564 VVKRLEID
+564 
-572 EKNCYIIDGESRNI
+572 
-586 MVSEYLSAKKD
+586 
-597 GETGTIQKERPLPIT
+597 
-612 KKNISIISSYN
+612 
-623 QPNETWQSRKENGGW
+623 
-638 KTLAQR
+638 
-644 NATIYQEKKEPK
+644 KEPK
-656 QTIKENSINMKDNK
+656 QTIKENNINMKDNK

-680 ALEKEDYKAYE
+680 ALQKDDFKAYE

-698 EAIEDSKHEKELMNE
+698 EAIEESKHEKELMNE

-749 EDKNLITQFNFY
+749 EDKNLINQFNFY
-761 NVIKEQYNGTHADM
+761 NVIKEQYNGSHADM
-775 ISSKD
+775 ISSKE
-780 ALENL
+780 AIENL
-785 AKIVSEDIDLKTVKA
+785 AKIVGENIDLNTVKA
-800 SNKKLRNI
+800 SNKKLRNVMI
-808 MVESGIKPS
+808 ESGVKPS
-817 DFVDEESRKLY
+817 NFVDEESRKLY
-828 ENGDVILTTKRN
+828 ENGDVILTSKRN

-855 NWMDAHKSDKINDG
+855 NWMDAHKSDKVKDG

-879 EEKLKNNLNESE
+879 EEKLKDNLNESE
-891 MSFVQQITDWR
+891 ISFVQQITDFR
-902 SPIAEQRKEKLFNKF
+902 TPIAEQRKEKLFNKF
-917 KNECINKINDM
+917 KNECINKINEM

>member
-118 RMVRKIVNELNIDP
+118 RMLRKIVKELNIDP

-222 YFAGDPDTIDEFDDV
+222 YFQGDPDTIDEFDDV

-330 RVSSSTLEN
+330 RVSSSTLED

-438 SLIHQEGKKS
+438 SLIHQE
-448 KETINEYYAGDPDT
+448 E
-462 VFETDYDFV
+462 
-471 INWNSEDARCFG
+471 
-483 FFPVSLDGKYQF
+483 
-495 LVGYKTHQELIL
+495 
-507 KALEKIAGKALN
+507 
-519 HVDKDYLSNTAIG
+519 
-532 EFYRNSY
+532 
-539 GLGRYWEKHNI
+539 
-550 IAFWNNPS
+550 
-558 FELLAD
+558 
-564 VVKRLEID
+564 
-572 EKNCYIIDGESRNI
+572 
-586 MVSEYLSAKKD
+586 
-597 GETGTIQKERPLPIT
+597 
-612 KKNISIISSYN
+612 
-623 QPNETWQSRKENGGW
+623 
-638 KTLAQR
+638 
-644 NATIYQEKKEPK
+644 KEPK

-840 TNNMISLVESYNAVS
+840 TNSMISLVESYNAVS

>member
-1 MKNKRLLEYFE
+1 MKSKRILEYFE
-12 GNPDTVYDTTN
+12 GNPDTVYDTSN

-60 GAQAAKKLMGKAISH
+60 GAQAAKKLMGKAINH
-75 IKDSYIP
+75 IKDTYIP

-118 RMVRKIVNELNIDP
+118 RMVRKIVKELNIDP

-142 QNVFEENPTVAE
+142 QNAFEENPTVAE
-154 YIESNSNGDDGFDEI
+154 YIESNCNGDDGFDEI

-202 KSLAQRNATLYQE
+202 KSLAHRNATLYQE
-215 NRQRVDE
+215 NRQRIDE
-222 YFAGDPDTIDEFDDV
+222 FFGGDPDTIDEFDDI

-249 KNVISFGFFQTTLDG
+249 KNVISFGFFQTSLDG

-278 ICRGIAENIVGKAIA
+278 ISRNIAEKIIGKAIA
-293 SEDIEEGEIREIAS
+293 SEDVDEGEIRDIAA
-307 SIYASTAY
+307 SIYSATAY
-315 KGRIFLDA
+315 KGRIFMDA
-323 NMITTWN
+323 NIITTWN

-358 RWWDSNWQTDE
+358 RWYDQNWETDD

-381 SQNITADETRD
+381 ADGITADETRD
-392 KYNMDRDFKPLVDE
+392 KYLMERDFKPLVDE
-406 WLIDTIRQYN
+406 WLINTIRDYN
-416 QPNSTL
+416 RPNSTL

-438 SLIHQEGKKS
+438 SLIHQE
-448 KETINEYYAGDPDT
+448 E
-462 VFETDYDFV
+462 
-471 INWNSEDARCFG
+471 
-483 FFPVSLDGKYQF
+483 
-495 LVGYKTHQELIL
+495 
-507 KALEKIAGKALN
+507 
-519 HVDKDYLSNTAIG
+519 
-532 EFYRNSY
+532 
-539 GLGRYWEKHNI
+539 
-550 IAFWNNPS
+550 
-558 FELLAD
+558 
-564 VVKRLEID
+564 
-572 EKNCYIIDGESRNI
+572 
-586 MVSEYLSAKKD
+586 
-597 GETGTIQKERPLPIT
+597 
-612 KKNISIISSYN
+612 
-623 QPNETWQSRKENGGW
+623 
-638 KTLAQR
+638 
-644 NATIYQEKKEPK
+644 KEPK
-656 QTIKENSINMKDNK
+656 QTIKENNINMKNNI

-680 ALEKEDYKAYE
+680 ALQKDDYKAYE
-691 YVKEMLD
+691 YVKDMLD

-749 EDKNLITQFNFY
+749 EDKNLRSQFNFY
-761 NVIKEQYNGTHADM
+761 NVIKEQYNTNHANM

-785 AKIVSEDIDLKTVKA
+785 AKIVCEDIDLKTVKA
-800 SNKKLRNI
+800 SNKKLRDV
-808 MVESGIKPS
+808 MFESGVKPTE
-817 DFVDEESRKLY
+817 FVDDESRKLY
-828 ENGDVILTTKRN
+828 ENGNIILTTKRT
-840 TNNMISLVESYNAVS
+840 TNNMIPLVESYDAVCK
-855 NWMDAHKSDKINDG
+855 WMDAHKSDKINEG
-869 KNPDEMIREF
+869 KTPDEMIREF
-879 EEKLKNNLNESE
+879 EEKLKDNLNESE

-917 KNECINKINDM
+917 KNECINKINEM